1 MVSADVQR
9 YVKINCGML
18 RYAVIFKFCYFC
30 MFSYMFMNVGLC
42 RGMFEYG
49 CF

>member
-18 RYAVIFKFCYFC
+18 GIFQLCYFC
-30 MFSYMFMNVGLC
+30 LFSYMFMNVGLC

-49 CF
+49 RL